1 MSAAKVIV
9 PNGGKND
16 NYDDGAGQAL
26 VVLVILLKQVVDGS
40 TFSPAVRDDF
50 GFLNH
55 RWS

>member
-40 TFSPAVRDDF
+40 TFSLAVRDDF
-50 GFLNH
+50 
-55 RWS
+55 